1 MASNVELKVQQ
12 SMLERNLSYI
22 QDRLTEKLACHCT
35 VGLQV
40 SKITHL
46 LNCQVGV
53 EVMHETAQNGCE
65 WSCVKFDA

>member
-1 MASNVELKVQQ
+1 MATSVELKVQQ
-12 SMLERNLSYI
+12 SMLAQNLK
-22 QDRLTEKLACHCT
+22 DRLTEKLVCHCT

-53 EVMHETAQNGCE
+53 KVMHKAAQNECE